1 MSLSEFLKDLP
12 THNRDNFTRLQTDA
26 SSVGRPHHGQ
36 ITSRT
41 RSTVYVPTKDIPSEQ
56 VIVTEKTNILLR
68 YLHQQWDKKAAQAAN
83 AQRKR
88 EAEGRLHEDE
98 QTAGPSGSGGSA
110 RKKARL
116 DPLPNGSNIGANG
129 AANASSGALIGNSSA
144 IANPPL
150 GGGATGSSGSGSMPS
165 TAAPYLHHNYHHSHQ
180 NSHHQPLLPQHS
192 QGTGSGHQ
200 AGSSG
205 SNSGFLQ

>member
-12 THNRDNFTRLQTDA
+12 IHNRDNFTRIQSDA
-26 SSVGRPHHGQ
+26 SSSGRPHSGQ
-36 ITSRT
+36 VTSRS

-88 EAEGRLHEDE
+88 EAEGRLHEDD
-98 QTAGPSGSGGSA
+98 QTAGPSGVSQ

-129 AANASSGALIGNSSA
+129 ATNVSSGSLIGNSSA
-144 IANPPL
+144 ISNPSF
-150 GGGATGSSGSGSMPS
+150 GAGVAGSSGSGSMQSSAP
-165 TAAPYLHHNYHHSHQ
+165 PYLNHNYHHSHQ
-180 NSHHQPLLPQHS
+180 NSHHQPLLPQNS
-192 QGTGSGHQ
+192 QGTNNSQQGPS
-200 AGSSG
+200 GSST
-205 SNSGFLQ
+205 GFLQ

>member
-12 THNRDNFTRLQTDA
+12 THNRDNFTRIQTDA
-26 SSVGRPHHGQ
+26 SSLGRPHHGQ
-36 ITSRT
+36 VTSRS

-68 YLHQQWDKKAAQAAN
+68 YLHQQWDKKAAHAAN

-88 EAEGRLHEDE
+88 EAEGRLHDDDPA
-98 QTAGPSGSGGSA
+98 AGPSGVSQ

-116 DPLPNGSNIGANG
+116 DPLPNGSNIAANG
-129 AANASSGALIGNSSA
+129 ASNNTPPGALSGSSSAIPSPAYGANASASSISGSIPSSA
-144 IANPPL
+144 P
-150 GGGATGSSGSGSMPS
+150 
-165 TAAPYLHHNYHHSHQ
+165 PYLHHNYHHQQQ
-180 NSHHQPLLPQHS
+180 NSNHQPLLPQPS
-192 QGTGSGHQ
+192 QGSSNSHQ
-200 AGSSG
+200 PGPSG

>member
-12 THNRDNFTRLQTDA
+12 THNRDNFTRIQTDA
-26 SSVGRPHHGQ
+26 SSLGRPHHGQ
-36 ITSRT
+36 VSTRS

-98 QTAGPSGSGGSA
+98 ATAGPSGVSQ

-116 DPLPNGSNIGANG
+116 DPLPNGSNVGANG
-129 AANASSGALIGNSSA
+129 SVNMPPSSLIGNSSG
-144 IANPPL
+144 IANATYGL
-150 GGGATGSSGSGSMPS
+150 GASSAAGTGSLQSSAP
-165 TAAPYLHHNYHHSHQ
+165 PYLHHNYHNSHQ
-180 NSHHQPLLPQHS
+180 SSHHPPLHPQNAH
-192 QGTGSGHQ
+192 GSSNSQ
-200 AGSSG
+200 AGPSG

>member
-12 THNRDNFTRLQTDA
+12 THNRDNFTRIQTD
-26 SSVGRPHHGQ
+26 SNIGRPTHGQ
-36 ITSRT
+36 VTSRS

-98 QTAGPSGSGGSA
+98 QTAGPSGVSQ
-110 RKKARL
+110 RKKAKL

-129 AANASSGALIGNSSA
+129 TANVSSSALLGNSSS
-144 IANPPL
+144 ISNPGFGAS
-150 GGGATGSSGSGSMPS
+150 GGGSSGSGPAQSSAP
-165 TAAPYLHHNYHHSHQ
+165 PYLHHNYHNSQQ
-180 NSHHQPLLPQHS
+180 NSHHQPLHPQHS
-192 QGTGSGHQ
+192 QGSNNSNQ
-200 AGSSG
+200 AGPSG
-205 SNSGFLQ
+205 SNAGFLQ